1 VTVAETPRE
10 DSAEVAAPPAQAAV
24 GTPVWVWVV
33 YGLGILAGT
42 VFAFSLLLLL
52 FAYAATGSG
61 GFGVH
66 VSDTAFVV
74 WLVLA
79 VAAAV
84 TFVWRRFG
92 SSR

>member
-42 VFAFSLLLLL
+42 VFAVSLLFLL

-61 GFGVH
+61 GFGIH
-66 VSDTAFVV
+66 VSDAAFVV

>member
-1 VTVAETPRE
+1 VTVAETPHE
-10 DSAEVAAPPAQAAV
+10 ESDEVAAPSPQAAV

-33 YGLGILAGT
+33 YGLGVLAGT
-42 VFAFSLLLLL
+42 VFAVSLLFLL

-66 VSDTAFVV
+66 VSEAAFVV

>member
-10 DSAEVAAPPAQAAV
+10 DSDEVAAPPAQAEA

-42 VFAFSLLLLL
+42 VFAFSLLFLL

>member
-1 VTVAETPRE
+1 VTVAEPPRE
-10 DSAEVAAPPAQAAV
+10 DSDELAAPHARAEV

-42 VFAFSLLLLL
+42 VFAVSLLFLL

-61 GFGVH
+61 GFGIH
-66 VSDTAFVV
+66 VSDAAFVV